1 MSEEQ
6 VKDLVEN
13 DYGAE
18 VTSDQLASLFVSE
31 DAETDSQVAPEVD
44 SNDSVETATTE
55 TETQETEQ
63 PSEEESVSTEEDDFD
78 DLVFVHN
85 DTEYSNDD
93 LALAVEALQN
103 KDEWQKANTQ
113 KAQQIA
119 EERKQLDS
127 LMARVKGALDSDE
140 VKEYFGED
148 HDLFK
153 SSSEYEA
160 LPKQEQETIDEP
172 KADDRVV
179 LLEDKIIQMEAERQV
194 DKDIA
199 ELIVAHPELQ
209 GSTEALNDVLETA
222 IVKNLSLEDA
232 YVFATATSNGESALM
247 KAIKTVEEAN
257 KLKSQPEAI
266 PSGRGTT
273 EEPIPVGKDWDEI
286 ADIALSRYN
295 IMK

>member
-103 KDEWQKANTQ
+103 KDEWQKSNTQ

>member
-119 EERKQLDS
+119 EERKQ
-127 LMARVKGALDSDE
+127 
-140 VKEYFGED
+140 
-148 HDLFK
+148 
-153 SSSEYEA
+153 
-160 LPKQEQETIDEP
+160 
-172 KADDRVV
+172 
-179 LLEDKIIQMEAERQV
+179 
-194 DKDIA
+194 
-199 ELIVAHPELQ
+199 
-209 GSTEALNDVLETA
+209 
-222 IVKNLSLEDA
+222 
-232 YVFATATSNGESALM
+232 
-247 KAIKTVEEAN
+247 
-257 KLKSQPEAI
+257 
-266 PSGRGTT
+266 
-273 EEPIPVGKDWDEI
+273 
-286 ADIALSRYN
+286 
-295 IMK
+295 